1 MSEQVARM
9 LKKVWQ
15 GVRRVGVFFLSRT
28 SVLQRLL
35 RTVIFSLLGIAYAG
49 WWGRVLSAVLFFV
62 SLVVNAVWSWLHPL
76 VVLRD
81 CQDMMN
87 SGKDAIKP
95 EVFVDEDIECYEP
108 TEWDRVFVFLL
119 ETLLCTDIF
128 FTFAVCFIDAVL
140 LIEFLSP
147 MVRLAIL
154 AASFLLAFATSFF
167 RYSGLKQEYESV
179 HWWEAFFKK
188 FWGNREYAKK
198 LKNIYKEV
206 YGATLQLFLQKVSSI
221 PLFVLGSCA
230 LFLLG
235 AGFAWVLFPF
245 QPVFSSFWYVLL
257 LVEGCLLL
265 PWGAMLAVGHIW
277 HASLDDKVDALLGWM
292 ERYGAIVSGVM
303 MGVVMAVCYQQQ
315 FHMIIALF
323 LGDILQ
329 LSAQMQLF
337 SQVFLLLSCILGV
350 VDGYCE
356 YQRWYRPL
364 DISRMLVEA
373 GLKGAPVMKKN
384 LKVHLM
390 QPYNKQFS
398 QDPPG
403 QEGSV
408 SPVGGQSSP
417 L

>member
-1 MSEQVARM
+1 M

-35 RTVIFSLLGIAYAG
+35 RTVLFSLLGIAYAG

-62 SLVVNAVWSWLHPL
+62 SLLVNVVWSWLHPL

-87 SGKDAIKP
+87 SGKDPIKP
-95 EVFVDEDIECYEP
+95 KVVVSEDVEPNEP

-154 AASFLLAFATSFF
+154 AASFFLAFATSFL

-188 FWGNREYAKK
+188 LWGVDQYEAT
-198 LKNIYKEV
+198 LKNVYKKV
-206 YGATLQLFLQKVSSI
+206 YGATLQLFLQKLSNI
-221 PLFVLGSCA
+221 PLFVLASCV

-235 AGFAWVLFPF
+235 AGFAWLLFPF

-265 PWGAMLAVGHIW
+265 PWGAMLAVGHLW
-277 HASLDDKVDALLGWM
+277 SVSTDTKVDALLEWM
-292 ERYGAIVSGVM
+292 ERYGAVVSSVM

-323 LGDILQ
+323 LGDVLQ
-329 LSAQMQLF
+329 LSAQMQMF

-350 VDGYCE
+350 ADGYCE
-356 YQRWYRPL
+356 YQRWSRPL
-364 DISRMLVEA
+364 DISRMIVEA
-373 GLKGAPVMKKN
+373 GLQGTPVTKKN

-390 QPYNKQFS
+390 QPYNEKFN
-398 QDPPG
+398 QDPPAS
-403 QEGSV
+403 EGSV
-408 SPVGGQSSP
+408 SAAGGSNTP
-417 L
+417 P